1 MEKKEENM
9 KRFLIVL
16 ALAGIAAQ
24 GYTQDKQADIRS
36 LLEITEVGATGRQM
50 MDFMVDQF
58 KTMMPEVP
66 MEYWDAF
73 YQIDIE
79 TEMIEIII
87 PIYDRNF
94 SHKEIKDIIA
104 FYQTPSGQ
112 SLIKKQPIITKE
124 SLQAGQIW
132 GADLGQRIQAKL
144 LGDGYLQ

>member
-73 YQIDIE
+73 
-79 TEMIEIII
+79 
-87 PIYDRNF
+87 
-94 SHKEIKDIIA
+94 IKS
-104 FYQTPSGQ
+104 T
-112 SLIKKQPIITKE
+112 LKRK
-124 SLQAGQIW
+124 
-132 GADLGQRIQAKL
+132 
-144 LGDGYLQ
+144 